1 MADRKDM
8 IQEITDVAATELMET
23 VADIKTEGYR
33 LGQACATKTP
43 KGLEVLYSFDK
54 DNVLKNI
61 RITLDAQR
69 PELQSITAIFWPAF
83 IYENEMHDL
92 FGIKFKNMAMD
103 YGGHF
108 FKIAEKTPWNPDA
121 ISEAEIRDIP
131 AGVEISLV
139 DGQNADADAAAVGAQ
154 TVSAEAAGSPGAAN
168 VSAESIGMAACTTDQ
183 EGSKD

>member
-1 MADRKDM
+1 M
-8 IQEITDVAATELMET
+8 
-23 VADIKTEGYR
+23 
-33 LGQACATKTP
+33 
-43 KGLEVLYSFDK
+43 
-54 DNVLKNI
+54 LKNI
-61 RITLDAQR
+61 RISLDAQR

-121 ISEAEIRDIP
+121 IPEENIGDIP
-131 AGVEISLV
+131 AGVEILLV
-139 DGQNADADAAAVGAQ
+139 DGQNSDAGASAAGAQ
-154 TVSAEAAGSPGAAN
+154 ATSVETGGSAVAMSPPDELIGA
-168 VSAESIGMAACTTDQ
+168 VDQ